1 MITSRIEL
9 KFYLKADEIM
19 NEQVF
24 PQGFIKRLLLPKW
37 GGHCLV
43 TFAFLFVVDVDK

>member
-1 MITSRIEL
+1 MITSRKEL

-24 PQGFIKRLLLPKW
+24 PQGFIKRLLK
-37 GGHCLV
+37 
-43 TFAFLFVVDVDK
+43 FRK

>member
-1 MITSRIEL
+1 MITSRKEL

-24 PQGFIKRLLLPKW
+24 PQGFIKRLLLPNPIQKFMRLHEKI
-37 GGHCLV
+37 GVL
-43 TFAFLFVVDVDK
+43 